1 MLEVEAMRY
10 RIFGNTGLR
19 ASTLALGTGN
29 FGNGWGYGADKDAAR
44 NIYARYREAGGNFID
59 TADQYQFGQSEAM
72 LSEFI
77 AADREDIILATKYSL
92 GDSPEAGLQHSGNSR
107 KSMTN
112 SLEASL
118 KRLKTDR
125 IDLFWVHMPDGVT
138 PVDEIAKA
146 LDDLIRSGKILYA
159 GLSDFPAWRVATAAT
174 LAELRGWSPI
184 SAVQLEY
191 SLVERSAERELLPMA
206 AGFNLGTVSWS
217 PLGGGLLTGKY
228 RKGESGRAQ
237 GLGAVIHD
245 ESNQIKIATVD
256 AVLAIAE
263 ETGYPPGQIAIAWVI
278 AKGTL
283 PIIGPRT
290 EEQLADNL
298 ASVDVQLTAEQ
309 IARLDAASA
318 ISLGFPHEVVAA
330 SIPSLGGG
338 KHELIDKAARAIR

>member
-1 MLEVEAMRY
+1 MRY

-19 ASTLALGTGN
+19 LSTLALGTGN
-29 FGNGWGYGADKDAAR
+29 FGNGWGYGADKEEAR
-44 NIYARYREAGGNFID
+44 NIYSRYREAGGNFID
-59 TADQYQFGQSEAM
+59 TADQYQFGQSETM
-72 LSEFI
+72 LSDFI
-77 AADREDIILATKYSL
+77 ATERDDIVLATKFSL
-92 GDSPEAGLQHSGNSR
+92 GDSPEAGLQRSGNSR
-107 KSMTN
+107 KSMIN

-118 KRLKTDR
+118 KRLKTDH
-125 IDLFWVHMPDGVT
+125 IDILWVHMPDGVT
-138 PVDEIAKA
+138 PVDHIARA

-174 LAELRGWSPI
+174 LAELRGWSSV

-206 AGFNLGTVSWS
+206 AGFNLGVVSWS

-256 AVLAIAE
+256 TVLAIAE
-263 ETGYPPGQIAIAWVI
+263 ETGHSPGQIAIAWVL

-290 EEQLADNL
+290 AEQLADNL
-298 ASVDVQLTAEQ
+298 ASVNVQLTSEQ
-309 IARLDAASA
+309 LSRLDAASA
-318 ISLGFPHEVVAA
+318 ITLGFPHDIVAA
-330 SIPSLGGG
+330 SAPSLGGG
-338 KHELIDKAARAIR
+338 KHELIDTPIRTVR

>member
-1 MLEVEAMRY
+1 MSRP
-10 RIFGNTGLR
+10 
-19 ASTLALGTGN
+19 
-29 FGNGWGYGADKDAAR
+29 AR
-44 NIYARYREAGGNFID
+44 RR
-59 TADQYQFGQSEAM
+59 TC
-72 LSEFI
+72 
-77 AADREDIILATKYSL
+77 YSL
-92 GDSPEAGLQHSGNSR
+92 GDSPEAGLQRCGNSR
-107 KSMTN
+107 KAMVN

-159 GLSDFPAWRVATAAT
+159 GLSDFPAWRVATATT

-206 AGFNLGTVSWS
+206 VGFNLGTVSWS

-318 ISLGFPHEVVAA
+318 ISLGFPHDVVAA
-330 SIPSLGGG
+330 SLPSLGGG

>member
-1 MLEVEAMRY
+1 MRY

-19 ASTLALGTGN
+19 LSTLALGTGN
-29 FGNGWGYGADKDAAR
+29 FGNGWGYGADKDEAR
-44 NIYARYREAGGNFID
+44 NIYTRYREAGGNFID
-59 TADQYQFGQSEAM
+59 TADQYQFGQSESM
-72 LSEFI
+72 LSDFI
-77 AADREDIILATKYSL
+77 ATDRDDIVLATKFSL
-92 GDSPEAGLQHSGNSR
+92 GDSPEAGLQRSGNSR
-107 KSMTN
+107 KSMIN

-118 KRLKTDR
+118 KRLKTDH
-125 IDLFWVHMPDGVT
+125 IDLLWVHMPDGVT
-138 PVDEIAKA
+138 PVDQIARA

-174 LAELRGWSPI
+174 LAELHGWSSV

-206 AGFNLGTVSWS
+206 AGFNLGVVSWS

-256 AVLAIAE
+256 TVLAIAD
-263 ETGYPPGQIAIAWVI
+263 ETGHSPGQIAISWVL

-290 EEQLADNL
+290 AEQLADNL
-298 ASVDVQLTAEQ
+298 ASVDVQLTSEQ
-309 IARLDAASA
+309 VSRLDTASA
-318 ISLGFPHEVVAA
+318 ITLGFPHDIVAA
-330 SIPSLGGG
+330 SASSLGGG
-338 KHELIDKAARAIR
+338 KHELIDAAIRPLR